1 MKKILSVLIFLGIM
15 LNTATCCSVC
25 AAHTQDLETKKKQ
38 TRAKINHLKWL
49 ESVET
54 NKLYK
59 NQQKLENA
67 NNDLQHSKT
76 QIVSAQKELYGMQA
90 QLDRAAKTFHP
101 PPWHPQCE
109 PE

>member
-1 MKKILSVLIFLGIM
+1 MKKILSILIFLGM
-15 LNTATCCSVC
+15 LFNTFASCSVY

-59 NQQKLENA
+59 NQQKLESA
-67 NNDLQHSKT
+67 NNDLQQSKT
-76 QIVSAQKELYGMQA
+76 QIVTAQRELSGMQA
-90 QLDRAAKTFHP
+90 QLDRAADF
-101 PPWHPQCE
+101 
-109 PE
+109 